1 MHTPATTSFES
12 LAFMLVIVFLE
23 LPFNVSDSMD
33 SRTLNCRCDSPNLSP
48 IRLHLG
54 SQRLRPRVRSR
65 SRPRCW
71 RRPTRQVQDY
81 LIHLDQVV
89 RVKTPAVD
97 YVAIG
102 RDEIRRDQTPA
113 IRHDHAARFQ
123 KREEIEGFFCLGSE
137 ANKSALTVGN
147 TTETDHNLAVIAHV
161 QGGETSLTED
171 RAHARQ
177 SAVAR
182 SKRHRQGRNL
192 RRQSCCRP
200 R

>member
-1 MHTPATTSFES
+1 MPRDSS
-12 LAFMLVIVFLE
+12 LR
-23 LPFNVSDSMD
+23 S
-33 SRTLNCRCDSPNLSP
+33 
-48 IRLHLG
+48 
-54 SQRLRPRVRSR
+54 RPRVWSR

-71 RRPTRQVQDY
+71 RRPWCRCWCWRQVQDY

-102 RDEIRRDQTPA
+102 RDDIRRDQTPA

-137 ANKSALTVGN
+137 ANKSALTGET
-147 TTETDHNLAVIAHV
+147 TTETDHNPAVIAHV

-171 RAHARQ
+171 RAHLA
-177 SAVAR
+177 
-182 SKRHRQGRNL
+182 NL
-192 RRQSCCRP
+192 RLPDPSVFAKGVTSADNRVAVRADGVRLAIEFAVGSE
-200 R
+200 

>member
-1 MHTPATTSFES
+1 M
-12 LAFMLVIVFLE
+12 
-23 LPFNVSDSMD
+23 
-33 SRTLNCRCDSPNLSP
+33 
-48 IRLHLG
+48 
-54 SQRLRPRVRSR
+54 RPRRYI
-65 SRPRCW
+65 
-71 RRPTRQVQDY
+71 QVQDY

-97 YVAIG
+97 DVAIG

-123 KREEIEGFFCLGSE
+123 KREEIAGFFCLGSE
-137 ANKSALTVGN
+137 ANKSALTTDE
-147 TTETDHNLAVIAHV
+147 TTETDHNIAVIAHV

-171 RAHARQ
+171 RAARQ

-182 SKRHRQGRNL
+182 SKRLRQGRNF